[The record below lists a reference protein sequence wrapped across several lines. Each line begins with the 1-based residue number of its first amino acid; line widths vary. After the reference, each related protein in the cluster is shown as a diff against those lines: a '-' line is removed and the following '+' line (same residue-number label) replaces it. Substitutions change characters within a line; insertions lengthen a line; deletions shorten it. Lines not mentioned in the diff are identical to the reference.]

1 MLSIVKL
8 ADVNGEPKFKMDIP
22 GPLRNGDPVVIRCVL
37 SRQTGGRSEVLE
49 VDGMFRVDTVGFD
62 TSQVPHR
69 QLLSMVPSTK
79 VPTWRSVK
87 RRPVLARELGPA
99 VFPRTSI

>member
-8 ADVNGEPKFKMDIP
+8 ADVNGEPVFKADLP
-22 GPLRNGDPVVIRCVL
+22 GPLRNGDPLVLRCVL

-62 TSQVPHR
+62 TSTVPHR
-69 QLLSMVPSTK
+69 QLLSLVPSTK

-87 RRPVLARELGPA
+87 KRPAESRRLGPT